1 VKAYFEVKDIVVYY
15 DRVMALKGISLSLQ
29 KGEIVTLI
37 GANGAGK
44 STTLRAVTGL
54 TKIRSGE
61 IWFNGQRIDALPPQ
75 KIVGLGIAM
84 VPEGR
89 HIYPFMNV
97 KDNLLMGAY
106 RRNDKEGIRQDLE
119 KVYSRFPVLKE
130 RSSQQGNSLSG
141 GEQQMVVISRA
152 LMAKP
157 QLLLLDEPSLGL
169 SPLMV
174 KRIAGA
180 ITTINETDNVSVI
193 LVEQNARMAL
203 RISTKGYVMETGKVA
218 LEDIS
223 KNLINNDHVRR
234 FYLGG

>member
-1 VKAYFEVKDIVVYY
+1 
-15 DRVMALKGISLSLQ
+15 MALKGISLSLQ

-44 STTLRAVTGL
+44 STTLRAITGL

-61 IWFNGQRIDALPPQ
+61 IWFSEQRTDSFPPQ
-75 KIVGLGIAM
+75 KIVALGIAM

-89 HIYPFMNV
+89 HIYPLMNV

-106 RRNDKEGIRQDLE
+106 LRNDKREIRQDLE
-119 KVYSRFPVLKE
+119 KIYSRFPVLKE

-141 GEQQMVVISRA
+141 GEQQMVAISRA
-152 LMAKP
+152 LMARP

-169 SPLMV
+169 SPIMV
-174 KRIAGA
+174 KRIAEA
-180 ITTINETDNVSVI
+180 ITTINKSDYVSVI

-203 RISTKGYVMETGKVA
+203 RISTKGYVLETGKVA
-218 LEDIS
+218 LQDAS

>member
-1 VKAYFEVKDIVVYY
+1 MTTYFEARNIVVYY

-61 IWFNGQRIDALPPQ
+61 IWFNEQRIETLPPQ
-75 KIVGLGIAM
+75 KIVALGIAM

-106 RRNDKEGIRQDLE
+106 LRNDKEGIRQDLE
-119 KVYSRFPVLKE
+119 KIYSRFPVLKE
-130 RSSQQGNSLSG
+130 RSSQQANSLSG

-152 LMAKP
+152 LMARP

-174 KRIAGA
+174 RRIAEA
-180 ITTINETDNVSVI
+180 ITTINKTDNVSVI

-218 LEDIS
+218 LEDVS

>member
-1 VKAYFEVKDIVVYY
+1 MTTYFEARNIVVYY

-44 STTLRAVTGL
+44 STTLRAITGL

-61 IWFNGQRIDALPPQ
+61 IWFSEQRTDSFPPQ
-75 KIVGLGIAM
+75 KIVALGIAM

-89 HIYPFMNV
+89 HIYPLMNV

-106 RRNDKEGIRQDLE
+106 LRNDKGEIRQDLE
-119 KVYSRFPVLKE
+119 KIYSRFPVLKE

-141 GEQQMVVISRA
+141 GEQQMVAISRA
-152 LMAKP
+152 LMARPK
-157 QLLLLDEPSLGL
+157 LLLLDEPSLGL
-169 SPLMV
+169 SPIMV
-174 KRIAGA
+174 KRIAEA
-180 ITTINETDNVSVI
+180 ITTINKTDNVSVI

-203 RISTKGYVMETGKVA
+203 RISTKGYVLETGKVA
-218 LEDIS
+218 LEDAS

>member
-1 VKAYFEVKDIVVYY
+1 MTTYFEAENIVVYY
-15 DRVMALKGISLSLQ
+15 DRVMALKGVSMNLER
-29 KGEIVTLI
+29 GEIVTLI

-44 STTLRAVTGL
+44 STTLRAITGL

-61 IWFNGQRIDALPPQ
+61 IWFNGQKIDRLPPQ
-75 KIVGLGIAM
+75 KIVALGIAM

-89 HIYPFMNV
+89 HIYPLMNV

-106 RRNDKEGIRQDLE
+106 LRKGKEGIEQDLQRI
-119 KVYSRFPVLKE
+119 YGRFPVLRE
-130 RSSQQGNSLSG
+130 RSRQQGGSLSG
-141 GEQQMVVISRA
+141 GEQQMVVMARA

-157 QLLLLDEPSLGL
+157 KLLLLDEPSLGL
-169 SPLMV
+169 SPILV
-174 KRIAGA
+174 KRVAEA
-180 ITTINETDNVSVI
+180 ITTINKTDNVSVI

-203 RISTKGYVMETGKVA
+203 RISSKGYVLETGRVV
-218 LEDIS
+218 LEDVS

>member
-1 VKAYFEVKDIVVYY
+1 MTTYFEAKNIVVYY

-61 IWFNGQRIDALPPQ
+61 IWFNGQKIDTLPPQ
-75 KIVGLGIAM
+75 KIVALGIAM

-89 HIYPFMNV
+89 HIYPLMNV

-119 KVYSRFPVLKE
+119 KLYSRFPVLKE

-152 LMAKP
+152 LMARP

-174 KRIAGA
+174 KRIAEA
-180 ITTINETDNVSVI
+180 IITINKTDNVSVI

-203 RISTKGYVMETGKVA
+203 KISNRGYVLETGRVA
-218 LEDIS
+218 LEDQS
-223 KNLINNDHVRR
+223 VNLINNDYVRR
-234 FYLGG
+234 IYLGG

>member
-1 VKAYFEVKDIVVYY
+1 MKAYFEVKDIVVYY

>member
-1 VKAYFEVKDIVVYY
+1 
-15 DRVMALKGISLSLQ
+15 
-29 KGEIVTLI
+29 
-37 GANGAGK
+37 
-44 STTLRAVTGL
+44 
-54 TKIRSGE
+54 
-61 IWFNGQRIDALPPQ
+61 
-75 KIVGLGIAM
+75 
-84 VPEGR
+84 
-89 HIYPFMNV
+89 
-97 KDNLLMGAY
+97 MGAY

-119 KVYSRFPVLKE
+119 KLYSRFPVLKE

-152 LMAKP
+152 LMARP

-174 KRIAGA
+174 KRIAEA
-180 ITTINETDNVSVI
+180 IITINKTDNVSVI

>member
-1 VKAYFEVKDIVVYY
+1 VTTYFEAKNIVVYY

-61 IWFNGQRIDALPPQ
+61 IWFNGQKIDTLPPQ
-75 KIVGLGIAM
+75 KIVALGIAM

-89 HIYPFMNV
+89 HIYPLMNV

-119 KVYSRFPVLKE
+119 KLYSRFPVLKE

-152 LMAKP
+152 LMARP

-174 KRIAGA
+174 KRIAEA
-180 ITTINETDNVSVI
+180 IITINKTDNVSVI

>member
-1 VKAYFEVKDIVVYY
+1 MTTYFEAKNIVVYY

-61 IWFNGQRIDALPPQ
+61 IWFNGQKIDTLPPQ
-75 KIVGLGIAM
+75 KIVALGIAM

-89 HIYPFMNV
+89 HIYPLMNV

-119 KVYSRFPVLKE
+119 KLYSRFPVLKE

-152 LMAKP
+152 LMARP

-174 KRIAGA
+174 KRIAEA
-180 ITTINETDNVSVI
+180 IITINKTDNVSVI

>member
-1 VKAYFEVKDIVVYY
+1 MKAYFEAKNIVVYY

-61 IWFNGQRIDALPPQ
+61 IWFNEQRIDALPPQ

-89 HIYPFMNV
+89 HIYPLMNV

-130 RSSQQGNSLSG
+130 RSGQQGNSLSG
-141 GEQQMVVISRA
+141 GEQQMVVISRSVDGKTA
-152 LMAKP
+152 
-157 QLLLLDEPSLGL
+157 
-169 SPLMV
+169 
-174 KRIAGA
+174 IAA
-180 ITTINETDNVSVI
+180 
-193 LVEQNARMAL
+193 AR
-203 RISTKGYVMETGKVA
+203 
-218 LEDIS
+218 
-223 KNLINNDHVRR
+223 
-234 FYLGG
+234 

>member
-1 VKAYFEVKDIVVYY
+1 
-15 DRVMALKGISLSLQ
+15 MQ

-61 IWFNGQRIDALPPQ
+61 IWFNEQRIDALPPQ

-89 HIYPFMNV
+89 HIYPLMNV

-130 RSSQQGNSLSG
+130 RSGQQGNSLSG

-174 KRIAGA
+174 KRIAEA
-180 ITTINETDNVSVI
+180 VTTINKTDNVSVI

>member
-1 VKAYFEVKDIVVYY
+1 
-15 DRVMALKGISLSLQ
+15 MALKGISLSLQ

-61 IWFNGQRIDALPPQ
+61 IWFNGQKIDTLPPQ
-75 KIVGLGIAM
+75 KIVALGIAM

-89 HIYPFMNV
+89 HIYPLMNV

-119 KVYSRFPVLKE
+119 KLYSRFPVLKE

-152 LMAKP
+152 LMARP

-174 KRIAGA
+174 KRIAEA
-180 ITTINETDNVSVI
+180 IITINKTDNVSVI

-203 RISTKGYVMETGKVA
+203 RISTKGYVMETGKIA
-218 LEDIS
+218 LEGVS

>member
-1 VKAYFEVKDIVVYY
+1 MTTYFDARNIVVYY

-44 STTLRAVTGL
+44 STTLRAITGL

-61 IWFNGQRIDALPPQ
+61 IWFSEQRTDSFPPQ
-75 KIVGLGIAM
+75 KIVALGIAM

-89 HIYPFMNV
+89 HIYPLMNV

-106 RRNDKEGIRQDLE
+106 LRNDGEGIKEDLE
-119 KVYSRFPVLKE
+119 KIYSRFPVLKE
-130 RSSQQGNSLSG
+130 RSGQQGSSLSG

-152 LMAKP
+152 LMARP

-174 KRIAGA
+174 KRIAEA
-180 ITTINETDNVSVI
+180 IITINKTDNVSVI

>member
-89 HIYPFMNV
+89 HIYPLMNV

>member
-1 VKAYFEVKDIVVYY
+1 MTTYFEAKNIVVYY

-61 IWFNGQRIDALPPQ
+61 IWFNGQRIDTLPPQ
-75 KIVGLGIAM
+75 KIVALGIAM

-89 HIYPFMNV
+89 HIYPLMNV

-119 KVYSRFPVLKE
+119 KLTAAFRY
-130 RSSQQGNSLSG
+130 
-141 GEQQMVVISRA
+141 
-152 LMAKP
+152 
-157 QLLLLDEPSLGL
+157 
-169 SPLMV
+169 
-174 KRIAGA
+174 
-180 ITTINETDNVSVI
+180 
-193 LVEQNARMAL
+193 
-203 RISTKGYVMETGKVA
+203 
-218 LEDIS
+218 
-223 KNLINNDHVRR
+223 
-234 FYLGG
+234 

>member
-1 VKAYFEVKDIVVYY
+1 MKAYFEAKNIVVYY

-61 IWFNGQRIDALPPQ
+61 IWFNEQRIDALPPQ

-89 HIYPFMNV
+89 HIYPLMNV

-130 RSSQQGNSLSG
+130 RSGQQGNSLSG

-174 KRIAGA
+174 KRIAEA
-180 ITTINETDNVSVI
+180 VTTINKTDNVSVI